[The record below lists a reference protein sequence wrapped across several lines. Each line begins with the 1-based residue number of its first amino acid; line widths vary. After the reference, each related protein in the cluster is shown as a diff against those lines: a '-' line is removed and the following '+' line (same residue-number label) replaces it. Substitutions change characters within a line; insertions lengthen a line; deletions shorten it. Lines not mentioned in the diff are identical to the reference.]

1 MLDEGLQNHRPVV
14 ICAARK
20 HSDRREKGFANTVP
34 CTILNTLA
42 RERQPRSSSM
52 KTMILG
58 AALCAVAAAHNATAV
73 HHPASRGGRS
83 RATTSLLVVVAIV
96 FCAVAACVKSHRT
109 TIEEKPIA
117 VEATIDEESKEGP
130 DDELSASRHAKPVAP
145 VEAVP
150 EDTRVRAVSFDIEQP
165 VVSPLQESRAN
176 SSKWSLVK
184 PS

>member
-1 MLDEGLQNHRPVV
+1 M
-14 ICAARK
+14 
-20 HSDRREKGFANTVP
+20 
-34 CTILNTLA
+34 TIHI
-42 RERQPRSSSM
+42 RV
-52 KTMILG
+52 
-58 AALCAVAAAHNATAV
+58 ALCLAVAAAHNATAV
-73 HHPASRGGRS
+73 HHAASRGGRS

-109 TIEEKPIA
+109 TLAEPEEKPIEVDA
-117 VEATIDEESKEGP
+117 VLDEESKEGP
-130 DDELSASRHAKPVAP
+130 DELSESRHAKPIKP

-184 PS
+184 PST

>member
-1 MLDEGLQNHRPVV
+1 M
-14 ICAARK
+14 
-20 HSDRREKGFANTVP
+20 
-34 CTILNTLA
+34 TIHI
-42 RERQPRSSSM
+42 R
-52 KTMILG
+52 
-58 AALCAVAAAHNATAV
+58 AALCLAVAAAHNATLA

-83 RATTSLLVVVAIV
+83 RATTSLLVVLAIV
-96 FCAVAACVKSHRT
+96 CCAVAACLKSKRT
-109 TIEEKPIA
+109 TLAEPEKPIEVDA
-117 VEATIDEESKEGP
+117 VLDEESKEGP

-184 PS
+184 PST

>member
-1 MLDEGLQNHRPVV
+1 M
-14 ICAARK
+14 
-20 HSDRREKGFANTVP
+20 
-34 CTILNTLA
+34 TIHI
-42 RERQPRSSSM
+42 R
-52 KTMILG
+52 
-58 AALCAVAAAHNATAV
+58 AALCLAVAAAHNATLA
-73 HHPASRGGRS
+73 HRAASPGGRS

-109 TIEEKPIA
+109 TLAEPEEKPIEVDA
-117 VEATIDEESKEGP
+117 VLDEESKEGP

-176 SSKWSLVK
+176 SSKWSLAK
-184 PS
+184 PST

>member
-1 MLDEGLQNHRPVV
+1 MTTFLR
-14 ICAARK
+14 
-20 HSDRREKGFANTVP
+20 
-34 CTILNTLA
+34 
-42 RERQPRSSSM
+42 
-52 KTMILG
+52 
-58 AALCAVAAAHNATAV
+58 AALCLAVVAAHNATLA
-73 HHPASRGGRS
+73 HHAASRGGRS
-83 RATTSLLVVVAIV
+83 RATTSLLVVLAIV
-96 FCAVAACVKSHRT
+96 CCAVAACLKSKRT
-109 TIEEKPIA
+109 TLAEPEKPIS
-117 VEATIDEESKEGP
+117 VEATLDEESKEGP

>member
-1 MLDEGLQNHRPVV
+1 ML
-14 ICAARK
+14 K
-20 HSDRREKGFANTVP
+20 
-34 CTILNTLA
+34 TLPL
-42 RERQPRSSSM
+42 R
-52 KTMILG
+52 
-58 AALCAVAAAHNATAV
+58 AALLVALAQGHNATVV
-73 HHPASRGGRS
+73 HHPSTRGGRS
-83 RATTSLLVVVAIV
+83 RATTSLLVVLAIV
-96 FCAVAACVKSHRT
+96 CCAVAACLKSKRT
-109 TIEEKPIA
+109 TIEEKPIT